1 MSYRKMTEGDVVAI
15 VRFLESYRSDEN
27 VIRWQDIEDF
37 SKFTR
42 QALNAHPK
50 IKAAYRSAKDRLAE
64 ARQVESSPAPI
75 CGVSAELTEEIESL
89 RKKIA
94 MLENQQVLWRRKW
107 YCIAYHIRQ
116 QGIQMFNVDKPVPI
130 GSSQLTDKE
139 VRRLLEDFDLD
150 IPPVASHRS
159 S

>member
-15 VRFLESYRSDEN
+15 VEFLESYRSDEN
-27 VIRWQDIEDF
+27 VIRWQDVEAF

-50 IKAAYRSAKDRLAE
+50 IKAAYRSAKDRLAD
-64 ARQVESSPAPI
+64 ARQVESSPAPV
-75 CGVSAELTEEIESL
+75 CGVSAEIAEEMESL

-94 MLENQQVLWRRKW
+94 VLEHQQVLWRRRW

-116 QGIQMFNVDKPVPI
+116 QGIQMFNVDRPVPI
-130 GSSQLTDKE
+130 GSPPLSEKE
-139 VRRLLEDFDLD
+139 VRRLLEDFDQD

-159 S
+159 N

>member
-1 MSYRKMTEGDVVAI
+1 MSYRKMTENDVVA
-15 VRFLESYRSDEN
+15 VVKFLEGYRSDEN
-27 VIRWQDIEDF
+27 VLRWQDVEVF

-64 ARQVESSPAPI
+64 ARQVEIAPVATWSS
-75 CGVSAELTEEIESL
+75 SAEATEEIESL

-94 MLENQQVLWRRKW
+94 MLENQQVLWKRRW

-130 GSSQLTDKE
+130 GSLPLSDKE
-139 VRRLLEDFDLD
+139 VRQILEELDQD